1 MKKCLQCATTFAGE
15 KINCPACNW
24 APASVNQF
32 PAYAPELAQENSGFK
47 AEYFTR
53 LSELEAGNFWF
64 RGRNKLILWA
74 LRQFCQ
80 NLNSFLEIGCGTG
93 YVLSGI
99 ANQYPNAQLFGSEIF
114 SAGLKFAAERT
125 PAVNFMQMDARRLP
139 FVDEFDA
146 IGAFD
151 VLEHIEEDEAVLAM
165 MHQAV
170 KPGGILLLT
179 VPQHAWL
186 WSPTDDYACH
196 VRRYTASDL
205 HRKIEAAGFTV
216 VRSTSFVSALLPAML
231 ASRAMQKISGRI
243 DDNPTAEL
251 ELSPWL
257 NATLGTVLNAE
268 VAAIQRGVNLPV
280 GGSRLVVA
288 QKASG

>member
-15 KINCPACNW
+15 KVNCPACNW
-24 APASVNQF
+24 APVSVNQF

-74 LRQFCQ
+74 LSQYCP
-80 NLNSFLEIGCGTG
+80 NLSSFLEIGCGTG

-99 ANQYPNAQLFGSEIF
+99 ANHYPNAQLFGSEIF

-125 PAVNFMQMDARRLP
+125 PKVNFMQMDARRLP

-165 MHQAV
+165 MYQAV

-196 VRRYTASDL
+196 VRRYAAKDL
-205 HRKIEAAGFTV
+205 YRKIESAGFAV

-243 DDNPTAEL
+243 DENPTAEL

-257 NATLGTVLNAE
+257 NATLETVLNAE

-288 QKASG
+288 QKARD